1 MKLTTLTTLAAVALA
16 APGVAEKRIFLGSR
30 CATPDA
36 ETRAL
41 MFGDPAAWAKMLG
54 ATGADCNAASTNPD
68 PIYDPGQAYLINV
81 WVHVITNAAGT
92 VGNVSDALIHS
103 QIQILNEDFRA
114 LAGSLGEN
122 GTNSR
127 IYFRLADRDEN
138 GNPATGITRSA
149 NTTWFNDGGSYW
161 NTLAQDPNRFL
172 NMYTNNTGGL
182 GYVPFLP
189 ADGGGTFVGADRDR
203 VVILWDAFGRNSPY
217 GPPYDQGRTA
227 THEVGHYLGLEHTFE
242 GGCEEGGATCYEQSD
257 LICDTNPE
265 ANPTF
270 GCPTT
275 APSNM
280 SCGVLRP
287 IENYM
292 DYSDDT
298 CMELFTVEQTRRIR
312 CSLENWRPNLA
323 TPVLFFD
330 GFESGD
336 TSEWSEEI

>member
-1 MKLTTLTTLAAVALA
+1 MKVAALTTLAALVVA
-16 APGVAEKRIFLGSR
+16 APSYAEKRIFLGSR

-41 MFGDPAAWAKMLG
+41 MFGDPAAWAKILG
-54 ATGADCNAASTNPD
+54 STGADCNASSTNPD
-68 PIYDPGQAYLINV
+68 PAYDPGQAYLVDV
-81 WVHVITNAAGT
+81 WVHVITNSAGT
-92 VGNVSDALIHS
+92 SGNVSDALIHS

-122 GTNSR
+122 GNDSR

-161 NTLAQDPNRFL
+161 NTLAQDPNRFM
-172 NMYTNNTGGL
+172 NIYTNGAGGAL

-189 ADGGGTFVGADRDR
+189 ADGGGGLVGTNGDR
-203 VVILWDAFGRNSPY
+203 VVILWDSFGRNAVG

-227 THEVGHYLGLEHTFE
+227 THEVGHYLGLEHTFN
-242 GGCEEGGATCYEQSD
+242 GGCATATSPACYSNGD
-257 LICDTNPE
+257 LICDTNAE
-265 ANPTF
+265 ANPRF
-270 GCPTT
+270 GCPVGAT
-275 APSNM
+275 
-280 SCGVLRP
+280 SCSSVDP

-298 CMELFTVEQTRRIR
+298 CMEEFSVEQTRRIR
-312 CSLENWRPNLA
+312 CSLENWRPTLG
-323 TPVLFFD
+323 TPVLFYD

-336 TSEWSEEI
+336 TNEWSEVI